1 MPPRFVTHSLVH
13 ATGRIPGLR
22 RVPLVTLLSIAEL
35 GLMARSHA
43 RRLTPHERR
52 RLFILIRSARG
63 RRNNLT
69 PTEREELA
77 NLVAQLEPRLLAA
90 EAVHRLSPVPV
101 PKRLI
106 AGRRRRDRT
115 TR

>member
-35 GLMARSHA
+35 GVMARIHLQ
-43 RRLTPHERR
+43 RLTPYERR
-52 RLFILIRSARG
+52 RLFVLIRSARG

-69 PTEREELA
+69 PAEREEFSD
-77 NLVAQLEPRLLAA
+77 LVAELEPRLLAA
-90 EAVHRLSPVPV
+90 EAVQRLSPVPV
-101 PKRLI
+101 PKRLV
-106 AGRRRRDRT
+106 AGRRRRGRPP
-115 TR
+115 R